1 MSQLRSRLSIKRKPT
16 PQKAKSK
23 QRHSSVSKSKKPQG
37 PTKVILFNKPFD
49 VLCQFSG
56 GEGRETLAD
65 YIDVKE
71 VYAAGRLDRDSEG
84 LLLLTNDGKLQSKIT
99 EPTNKIAKTY
109 WVQIEGIP
117 NDDAIKQLSQGVV
130 LKDGLTRPA
139 QVKIIEE
146 PKTLWLRN
154 PPIRERQSIPT
165 CWLELTITEGRNR
178 QVRRMTAHIGHPTLR
193 LIRYRI
199 GQWSLE
205 GIDNGQWQ
213 QIKG

>member
-1 MSQLRSRLSIKRKPT
+1 
-16 PQKAKSK
+16 
-23 QRHSSVSKSKKPQG
+23 
-37 PTKVILFNKPFD
+37 
-49 VLCQFSG
+49 
-56 GEGRETLAD
+56 
-65 YIDVKE
+65 
-71 VYAAGRLDRDSEG
+71 
-84 LLLLTNDGKLQSKIT
+84 
-99 EPTNKIAKTY
+99 
-109 WVQIEGIP
+109 
-117 NDDAIKQLSQGVV
+117 
-130 LKDGLTRPA
+130 RPA

-205 GIDNGQWQ
+205 G
-213 QIKG
+213 